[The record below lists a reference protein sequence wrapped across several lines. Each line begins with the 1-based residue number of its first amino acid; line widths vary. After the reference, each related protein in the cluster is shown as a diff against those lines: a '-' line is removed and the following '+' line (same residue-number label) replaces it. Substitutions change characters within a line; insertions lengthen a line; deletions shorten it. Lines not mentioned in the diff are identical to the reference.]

1 MIDSAMRIGATRAN
15 RPRQAAFYSGVFMT
29 VIVVANPKGGVGKST
44 LSTNLAGS
52 FAASGEW
59 VALADL
65 DRQQSAHAWLA
76 LRPQGLPAIE
86 TWQLDPE
93 APAKPPRG
101 LERAIVDTPAGLHG
115 TRLAVALDLADKVI
129 VPLQPSM
136 FDILATQHF
145 LERLAKE
152 KAVRKGAIQVGVV
165 GMRVD
170 ARTRSADQLHRFVE
184 SLELP
189 VLGYLRDT
197 QNYVQLAAHGLTLW
211 DVAKSRVEKDLE
223 QWEPIIEWASSR

>member
-1 MIDSAMRIGATRAN
+1 MRGKPAGET
-15 RPRQAAFYSGVFMT
+15 AFYSGVFMT

-44 LSTNLAGS
+44 LSTNLAGY
-52 FAASGEW
+52 FAANGEW

-65 DRQQSAHAWLA
+65 DKQQSSHEWLS
-76 LRPQGLPAIE
+76 LRPAGLPAIE
-86 TWQLDPE
+86 EWRVEPDS
-93 APAKPPRG
+93 PAKPPNG
-101 LERAIVDTPAGLHG
+101 LEHAVVDTPAGLHG
-115 TRLAVALDLADKVI
+115 NRLGLALDLADKVI

-152 KAVRKGAIQVGVV
+152 KAVRKGAISIGVV

-170 ARTRSADQLHRFVE
+170 ARTKSAEQLHRFVE
-184 SLELP
+184 GLDLP

-223 QWEPIIEWASSR
+223 QWEPIADWADK